1 LIRYPKTGFRLK
13 DCRNDRQTNQVNTQ
27 ILSKRNENMLEE
39 AMSIKKKLAVIKGD
53 NRKENIR
60 KCLELIKEDLDGIKT
75 AKNILIKPN
84 LVALEPDFANTHVET
99 IEEVIEFVREM
110 APDTPVTVGESS
122 ASAFYNRYPTTKVF
136 EDFDYYRLE
145 KKYDNVSLTDFDND
159 TEYIDSPIHS
169 VVGDTHLRI
178 TRRADDFDYK
188 ISLAIPKT
196 HNFAVAT
203 FGIKNM
209 AGLVMRQDMA
219 MIHGMKGGIE
229 VDAPKTFLDKL
240 PPGTD
245 FMFRQYPTYR
255 KSVKM
260 IHRNIVEFAKRV
272 WPDLVV
278 LDGFICMEGD
288 GPVDGTSV
296 EMKTAIASAD
306 PVKADGAGARLI
318 GFEPEDVGYLYYLQN
333 EEKMGEYSLDNVL
346 GDDINGLKKKFRRH
360 GTYDIQSQW
369 YEKAAGS

>member
-1 LIRYPKTGFRLK
+1 
-13 DCRNDRQTNQVNTQ
+13 
-27 ILSKRNENMLEE
+27 
-39 AMSIKKKLAVIKGD
+39 MSEKKKAAIVRGED
-53 NRKENIR
+53 RKENIK
-60 KCLELIKEDLDGIKT
+60 KCLTLIREDLEPIKK

-84 LVALEPDFANTHVET
+84 LVALKPYFANTHVET
-99 IEEVIEFVREM
+99 IEAVIEFIRDMARE
-110 APDTPVTVGESS
+110 TPITVGEAS
-122 ASAFYNRYPTTKVF
+122 ASAFYNGLPTSGVF
-136 EDFDYYRLE
+136 KDFDYYRLE
-145 KKYDNVSLTDFDND
+145 KKYKNISLTDFDSD
-159 TEYIDSPIHS
+159 KEVIESPIHS

-178 TRRADDFDYK
+178 TKRVEEFDYK

-209 AGLVMRQDMA
+209 AGLVLRQDMA

-240 PPGTD
+240 PSGTVSKARRLLPNSLIN
-245 FMFRQYPTYR
+245 FLFRQYPTYR

-260 IHRNIVEFAKRV
+260 IHHNIVEIAKRT

-278 LDGFICMEGD
+278 LDGYVCMEGD
-288 GPVDGTSV
+288 GPVDGTAV

-306 PVKADGAGARLI
+306 PVKADGIAARLI
-318 GFEPEDVGYLYYLQN
+318 GFEPEDIGYLYYLQN
-333 EEKMGEYSLDNVL
+333 EEKMGEYSLENLL
-346 GDDINGLKKKFRRH
+346 GDDINKIKRKFRRH

-369 YEKAAGS
+369 R